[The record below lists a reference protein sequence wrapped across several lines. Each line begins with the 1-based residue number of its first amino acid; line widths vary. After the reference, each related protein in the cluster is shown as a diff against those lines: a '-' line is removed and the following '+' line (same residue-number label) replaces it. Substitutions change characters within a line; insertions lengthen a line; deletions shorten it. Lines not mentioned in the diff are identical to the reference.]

1 MAINFHVPQA
11 FNDVVVTFSF
21 IALL

>member
-1 MAINFHVPQA
+1 MAINFHVPQV